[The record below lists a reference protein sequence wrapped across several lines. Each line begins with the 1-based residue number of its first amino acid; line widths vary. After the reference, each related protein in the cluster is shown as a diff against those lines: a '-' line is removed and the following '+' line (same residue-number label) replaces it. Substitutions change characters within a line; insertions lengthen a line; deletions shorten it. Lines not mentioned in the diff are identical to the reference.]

1 MNNINNIKLAAFDM
15 DGTLLNEKKEIT
27 KNTEAALK
35 ELVNN
40 GIKVAFITGRV
51 FVSPKCYANSIG
63 LKLPIAATNGS
74 HVRDE
79 EGNVIYEAELNKDIV
94 HKVLDLLKGKD
105 FYFHLY
111 PIDGLITSEENSNNP
126 SSFIKGRVPAG
137 DEDKMRR
144 EILKYDEL
152 YNVKDKIYKIIIITD
167 NNEERLK
174 FRRLLDEFGIFNSS
188 SWHNN
193 IEITSKYGTKKYGIE
208 ALLKYYNIEWKDVAA
223 FGDNENDL
231 PMLKLA
237 GHPFIMGNA
246 TDEIKK
252 KSNAKIIGDNDKEGV
267 YYALKE
273 EFDLNC

>member
-1 MNNINNIKLAAFDM
+1 MININNIKLAAFDM
-15 DGTLLNEKKEIT
+15 DGTLLNDKNEIT

-35 ELVNN
+35 ELVKN
-40 GIKVAFITGRV
+40 GIKVALITGRV
-51 FVSPKCYANSIG
+51 FVSPKCYASSIG

-79 EGNVIYEAELNKDIV
+79 NGDVIYEAELEKSVVN
-94 HKVLDLLKGKD
+94 KVLDLLRDKD

-111 PIDGLITSEENSNNP
+111 PIDGLITSVENSNNP
-126 SSFIKGRVPAG
+126 LSFINGRMPEG

-144 EILKYDEL
+144 VILNYDEL
-152 YNVKDKIYKIIIITD
+152 YNVNDKIYKIIIITD
-167 NNEERLK
+167 NNDERLK
-174 FRRLLDEFGIFNSS
+174 FRKLLDENGIFNSS

-208 ALLKYYNIEWKDVAA
+208 ALLKHYNIEWKDVAA

-231 PMLKLA
+231 PMLTLA

-252 KSNAKIIGDNDKEGV
+252 KSGAKVIGNNDDEGV
-267 YYALKE
+267 FYALKE